1 MKKRKK
7 IILGSI
13 TGALALALAGGGF
26 LGPIKPLSHKRHRL
40 TRMLR

>member
-26 LGPIKPLSHKRHRL
+26 WAPLFHKKRRL

>member
-26 LGPIKPLSHKRHRL
+26 GLIKPLFRKKRQL
-40 TRMLR
+40 IRMLR

>member
-26 LGPIKPLSHKRHRL
+26 GLIKPLFHKKRRL

>member
-26 LGPIKPLSHKRHRL
+26 WAYKTFVPQETPIRCV
-40 TRMLR
+40 

>member
-13 TGALALALAGGGF
+13 TGALAFSSWLEAVFGL
-26 LGPIKPLSHKRHRL
+26 IKPFVPQENAN
-40 TRMLR
+40 

>member
-13 TGALALALAGGGF
+13 TGALALSLAGGGF
-26 LGPIKPLSHKRHRL
+26 WAHKRHRL